1 MPNWRTVSESD
12 LAATIAQGEI
22 DAFRA
27 SGPVDGSDRVAALL
41 DRTVATV
48 RGWISCNGSVRMC
61 PQPDT
66 LPLSL
71 ISPAMDYA
79 AFDLLKSQSID
90 VGEDRRRARESAER
104 LFEKIATG
112 AFKPESYSENG
123 AIDEDKRP
131 ATSPMA
137 DDGPRQTLGG
147 GIW

>member
-1 MPNWRTVSESD
+1 MPNWRTVSETD
-12 LAATIAQGEI
+12 LGATIAQSEI

-48 RGWISCNGSVRMC
+48 RGWISCNGSVRMG
-61 PQPDT
+61 PLGT

-90 VGEDRRRARESAER
+90 VGEDRRKARDSAER
-104 LFEKIATG
+104 MFEKIATG
-112 AFKPESYSENG
+112 VFKPESYSEDG

-147 GIW
+147 GLW

>member
-1 MPNWRTVSESD
+1 MPNWRTVSETD
-12 LAATIAQGEI
+12 LGATIAQSEI

-27 SGPVDGSDRVAALL
+27 SGPVDGSDRVEALL
-41 DRTVATV
+41 QRTVDTV
-48 RGWISCNGSVRMC
+48 RGWVSCNGAVRMG
-61 PQPDT
+61 PPGT

-90 VGEDRRRARESAER
+90 VGEDRRLARESAEKH
-104 LFEKIATG
+104 FEKIATG
-112 AFKPESYSENG
+112 VFKPESYSEDG

-147 GIW
+147 GLW

>member
-1 MPNWRTVSESD
+1 MPNWRTVSETD

-27 SGPVDGSDRVAALL
+27 SGPVDGSDRVEALL
-41 DRTVATV
+41 QRTVDTV
-48 RGWISCNGSVRMC
+48 RGWISCNGSVRMG
-61 PQPDT
+61 PLGT

-79 AFDLLKSQSID
+79 AFDLLKSQEVPIN
-90 VGEDRRRARESAER
+90 EDRRRARERAEQ
-104 LFEKIATG
+104 LFEKISTG
-112 AFKPESYSENG
+112 VFKPESYSEDG
-123 AIDEDKRP
+123 AIDDDKRP

-147 GIW
+147 GLW

>member
-1 MPNWRTVSESD
+1 MPNWRTVSETD
-12 LAATIAQGEI
+12 LGATIAQGEI

-27 SGPVDGSDRVAALL
+27 SGPVDGTDRVAALL
-41 DRTVATV
+41 ERTVDTV
-48 RGWISCNGSVRMC
+48 RGLISCNGAVRMG
-61 PQPDT
+61 PLGT

-90 VGEDRRRARESAER
+90 VGEDRRRARESAEK
-104 LFEKIATG
+104 LFKEIATG
-112 AFKPESYSENG
+112 VLTPESYSETG
-123 AIDEDKRP
+123 ELDEDKRP

-147 GIW
+147 GLW

>member
-1 MPNWRTVSESD
+1 MPNWRTVSETD
-12 LAATIAQGEI
+12 LGATIAQSEI

-48 RGWISCNGSVRMC
+48 RGWISCNGSVRMG
-61 PQPDT
+61 PLGT

-90 VGEDRRRARESAER
+90 VGEDRRKARDSAER

-112 AFKPESYSENG
+112 AFKPESYSEDG
-123 AIDEDKRP
+123 AFDEDKRP

-147 GIW
+147 GLW

>member
-1 MPNWRTVSESD
+1 MPNWRTVSETD
-12 LAATIAQGEI
+12 LGATIAQGEI

-48 RGWISCNGSVRMC
+48 RGWISCNGSVRMG
-61 PQPDT
+61 PLGT

-90 VGEDRRRARESAER
+90 VGEDRRKARESAER

-112 AFKPESYSENG
+112 VFKPESYSEDG

-147 GIW
+147 GLW